1 MDKDT
6 LKQIKQDIMD
16 GKVTLRS
23 AALQYG
29 IDRDKLKKLLEEEMT
44 QKAESER
51 FR

>member
-23 AALQYG
+23 AALQHG
-29 IDRDKLKKLLEEEMT
+29 IDRDKLREMLEGEMT
-44 QKAESER
+44 
-51 FR
+51 